1 MKFNQRRELCSKWLE
16 PSKWFGSLTQA
27 VFERIETL
35 LGPNNLNGA
44 KRLND

>member
-16 PSKWFGSLTQA
+16 PSKWFGSLIQG
-27 VFERIETL
+27 RRLNETL
-35 LGPNNLNGA
+35 LGPNDLNGA